1 MGTRRRT
8 TTTDAAAS
16 CSGTQV
22 PPADAGFPSIR
33 SVEDRL
39 SDANASGVRFG
50 AVSLPETELGARAP
64 IASDQRFARVLPLW
78 SRTQAIVGVLTGVL
92 SIAGALYSGVSY
104 LIAPKQGEVA
114 ALVRE
119 SRTDRP
125 LTDATIE
132 VLTPENTLVTTLAPA
147 ADGWTRHS
155 LYAGKYHIRVTRPG
169 FGSDTKP
176 IQVLP
181 GRSVEVR
188 FQLSPRRGGFF
199 AGDGSGGSPGPVSRF
214 LGRLGL

>member
-1 MGTRRRT
+1 MVARPGDHRPRDRR
-8 TTTDAAAS
+8 
-16 CSGTQV
+16 V
-22 PPADAGFPSIR
+22 SI
-33 SVEDRL
+33 V
-39 SDANASGVRFG
+39 
-50 AVSLPETELGARAP
+50 
-64 IASDQRFARVLPLW
+64 
-78 SRTQAIVGVLTGVL
+78 
-92 SIAGALYSGVSY
+92 GALYSGASY
-104 LIAPKQGEVA
+104 LIAPKQGELA

-125 LTDATIE
+125 LSDATVE
-132 VLTPENTLVTTLAPA
+132 VLTPEDTLVTTLAPA

-155 LYAGKYHIRVTRPG
+155 LHAGTYRIRVTRPG

-188 FQLSPRRGGFF
+188 FHLTPRRGGSF
-199 AGDGSGGSPGPVSRF
+199 ADDSGRGSAGPVSRF

>member
-1 MGTRRRT
+1 M
-8 TTTDAAAS
+8 
-16 CSGTQV
+16 
-22 PPADAGFPSIR
+22 
-33 SVEDRL
+33 
-39 SDANASGVRFG
+39 
-50 AVSLPETELGARAP
+50 
-64 IASDQRFARVLPLW
+64 W
-78 SRTQAIVGVLTGVL
+78 SRAQAIVGLLTGVL

-104 LIAPKQGEVA
+104 LIAPKQGEMA

-125 LTDATIE
+125 LTDATVE
-132 VLTPENTLVTTLAPA
+132 VLTPEDTLVTTLAPA
-147 ADGWTRHS
+147 ADGWIRHS
-155 LYAGKYHIRVTRPG
+155 LYAGTYHVRVTRPG

-188 FQLSPRRGGFF
+188 FDLTPRRKGFF
-199 AGDGSGGSPGPVSRF
+199 ADDEGGGNSGPVSRF

>member
-1 MGTRRRT
+1 MGGRRRT
-8 TTTDAAAS
+8 TINAATAPDTEGRPPDAESPEARLEAS
-16 CSGTQV
+16 PLLETASGTPSDV
-22 PPADAGFPSIR
+22 ASYGPAW
-33 SVEDRL
+33 SV
-39 SDANASGVRFG
+39 SS
-50 AVSLPETELGARAP
+50 
-64 IASDQRFARVLPLW
+64 LW
-78 SRTQAIVGVLTGVL
+78 SRTQAIIGLVTGLL
-92 SIAGALYSGVSY
+92 SIAGAIYSGASY
-104 LIAPKQGEVA
+104 LLAPKQGEMA

-125 LTDATIE
+125 LGDATVE
-132 VLTPENTLVTTLAPA
+132 VLTSDDTLVTTLAPA

-155 LYAGKYHIRVTRPG
+155 LRAGTYRIRVSRPG

-188 FQLSPRRGGFF
+188 FQLTPRRGGSS
-199 AGDGSGGSPGPVSRF
+199 ADNGGRGSAGPVSRF